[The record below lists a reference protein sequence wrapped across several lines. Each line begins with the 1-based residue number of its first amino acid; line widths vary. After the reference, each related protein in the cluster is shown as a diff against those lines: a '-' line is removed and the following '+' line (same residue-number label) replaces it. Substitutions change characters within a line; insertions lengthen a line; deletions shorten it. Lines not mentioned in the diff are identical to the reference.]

1 MEPGS
6 ILSRPRLVALEW
18 SWPPR
23 TNHWWK
29 HTKTLGRR
37 GRRARLSS
45 SPWKELAPSDPKRFP
60 SCICASHIRLSLR
73 VSFLGERE
81 CKSPL
86 SAPPVLKEHCIT
98 TLSSPPPRPVRPS
111 FQYLATETVSSRWTH
126 RLARGISPHRC
137 FLCH

>member
-86 SAPPVLKEHCIT
+86 SAPPVLKEHFT
-98 TLSSPPPRPVRPS
+98 APPPHETILPVFSYRNCVLTLDP
-111 FQYLATETVSSRWTH
+111 QT
-126 RLARGISPHRC
+126 G
-137 FLCH
+137 